1 MCDAERHSKSEE
13 RERRMPTPQHVVE
26 VGGPCLGVCF
36 LCVAEAGST
45 LQFRHFTSFIVGLGA
60 SWWLDCHHFPS
71 CQKSAMIANVCHHTC
86 PVIWL
91 RNLDSGHQACIVNG
105 VYPLNQLLGPDLI
118 VFEITKWHVIFS
130 AYGLFKTVL
139 ETHGN
144 ASNRQFRWKSASH
157 PWIQI
162 AQSQLSIWVPYNH
175 MNLMRQSER
184 TVVQGWRAQR
194 R

>member
-1 MCDAERHSKSEE
+1 MFGSLFSLRCWGRVYPTVSPFYITHSWPGSFLVTRLSPFSILPKERYDCK
-13 RERRMPTPQHVVE
+13 
-26 VGGPCLGVCF
+26 
-36 LCVAEAGST
+36 CVPPHLSCYVAS
-45 LQFRHFTSFIVGLGA
+45 GLGLG
-60 SWWLDCHHFPS
+60 S
-71 CQKSAMIANVCHHTC
+71 
-86 PVIWL
+86 
-91 RNLDSGHQACIVNG
+91 QACIVNG

-130 AYGLFKTVL
+130 AYSLFKTVL

-144 ASNRQFRWKSASH
+144 ASNGQFRWKSASH